1 MTLALISTFV
11 LVGMATFFK
20 LVYIHQYSIVGES
33 GLSGGISSFEIQ
45 FFKCFFEVVIIVLLN
60 LKFNKIEVYS

>member
-33 GLSGGISSFEIQ
+33 GLSGGISSFEI
-45 FFKCFFEVVIIVLLN
+45 
-60 LKFNKIEVYS
+60 